1 MVMNGINSKMNDS
14 EWKIDLI
21 WGSYPPKKWKKERRR
36 EL

>member
-1 MVMNGINSKMNDS
+1 MEMNGINRKMNDS

-21 WGSYPPKKWKKERRR
+21 WGSYPLKKMKKERRR